1 MVNANTTPATLAMET
16 VAARLRPVQALLVT
30 QQMMV
35 QAVDKLSCG
44 RRVFSTLGAQP
55 PRTILANIDS
65 RSARRSMHRP
75 FSQNLAC
82 RRRRP
87 FQLAPLLTMSAF
99 AFRRV
104 VRASLIVWRLEEAV
118 ANTPLLHEPQMPMA
132 GLAITSV
139 SSAAA
144 MATAPG
150 TRALCSSGAID
161 PIESAKRVAARRA
174 VDEYVKS
181 GQVVGVGSGSTI
193 TYAVERLAELK
204 KGGDFDVTCV
214 PTSFQAEQV
223 RGRVAAEIFP
233 ASGAHAAVL
242 ARLCS
247 SSCKTASN

>member
-65 RSARRSMHRP
+65 RSARRSP
-75 FSQNLAC
+75 IFSQNLAC

-118 ANTPLLHEPQMPMA
+118 ANTPLLHKPQMPMA
-132 GLAITSV
+132 GLAIASV

-223 RGRVAAEIFP
+223 RGRVAAEKFP